1 MTIPTSK
8 PLVLEPLAFLL
19 CLRRRLLLP
28 APLCQRSCK
37 GCSKDLDEYGHH
49 LLACTRTGMI
59 KRRAILPELAWVQ
72 ICSEAGGTTKHR
84 PRVNSLAIPGV
95 SPADEREL
103 DLFVGRL
110 PIFGGKSVVG
120 DVTLR
125 YPLTAEG
132 APKNG
137 AQREAGSTFHTA
149 RLDKARA
156 YPELMSADSRFQFLV
171 LACEVGGHL
180 SEECHTLLDQL
191 VMFKA
196 ASSPDHLRR
205 FVKGMYRRRWYGML
219 SCSIQRAVAWNLA
232 GTGEPLLESL
242 HPVPDF
248 EELCATCVWSPD
260 VSRMPG

>member
-1 MTIPTSK
+1 
-8 PLVLEPLAFLL
+8 
-19 CLRRRLLLP
+19 
-28 APLCQRSCK
+28 
-37 GCSKDLDEYGHH
+37 
-49 LLACTRTGMI
+49 MI

-72 ICSEAGGTTKHR
+72 ICSEAGDSTKHH

-110 PIFGGKSVVG
+110 PIFGGKTVLG

-125 YPLTAEG
+125 SPLTAEG

-137 AQREAGSTFHTA
+137 AHREAGSTFHTA

-156 YPELMSADSRFQFLV
+156 HPELMSAESRFQFLV

-180 SEECHTLLDQL
+180 SEECHTLIGQL
-191 VMFKA
+191 VTYKA

-205 FVKGMYRRRWYGML
+205 FVKGMFRRRWYGLWCAAL
-219 SCSIQRAVAWNLA
+219 SSAVSRGGPEGQLPGFNANVLFKNI
-232 GTGEPLLESL
+232 
-242 HPVPDF
+242 PVPYVIGVMF
-248 EELCATCVWSPD
+248 SFKIQHLQQHPQYLKLEIHAAQMPKCFCKPFKLWGFWSHMWSIF
-260 VSRMPG
+260 VNFQKMPKL